1 MNKLKYSISGQMLL
15 MIKSHFTTSV
25 VFMILFL
32 MTTSMRNGFGNMV
45 FGVLGFLGY
54 FLSIYAFSGTALRDD
69 KLTVSPLT
77 PKPLKGLFLPAFLTI
92 VNVIVILLYKLAWAQ
107 GSDGESMTEI
117 WSLIL
122 NIISL
127 LWVAPY
133 QPLLGMAFGHIELSG
148 FIIIFITPFI
158 ASTLGYF
165 AAYKGFDLSATV
177 HSFAYEKKKDKD
189 KDEF

>member
-1 MNKLKYSISGQMLL
+1 MNKLKYSVPGQMLL
-15 MIKSHFTTSV
+15 MVKNHFTVSV
-25 VFMILFL
+25 VFMIFFL

-45 FGVLGFLGY
+45 FGILGLLGY
-54 FLSIYAFSGTALRDD
+54 FLSIYSYSGTALRDD
-69 KLTVSPLT
+69 KRTISPLE
-77 PKPLKGLFLPAFLTI
+77 PKPLKGLLLPAFLTI
-92 VNVIVILLYKLAWAQ
+92 ANVLVILLYKLAWSQ

-133 QPLLGMAFGHIELSG
+133 QPLLGMAYGHIELTG
-148 FIIIFITPFI
+148 YLIIFVTPFV
-158 ASTLGYF
+158 ASALGYY
-165 AAYKGFDLSATV
+165 AAYKGFDLSAKV
-177 HSFAYEKKKDKD
+177 HSFAYEKKKDRD

>member
-1 MNKLKYSISGQMLL
+1 MNKLKYSVPGQMLL
-15 MIKSHFTTSV
+15 MIKNHFTVSV
-25 VFMILFL
+25 VFMIFFL
-32 MTTSMRNGFGNMV
+32 MTASMQKGVFNTL

-54 FLSIYAFSGTALRDD
+54 FLSIYAYSGTALRND

-77 PKPLKGLFLPAFLTI
+77 PKPLKGLLLPAFLTI
-92 VNVIVILLYKLAWAQ
+92 ANVIVILLYKLAWIA
-107 GSDGESMTEI
+107 GSDGKSMTEI

-133 QPLLGMAFGHIELSG
+133 QPLLGMAYGHIELQG
-148 FIIIFITPFI
+148 YLIIFVTPFI

-165 AAYKGFDLSATV
+165 AAYKGFDLSAKV
-177 HSFAYEKKKDKD
+177 HGFAYEKKKDKD